1 MDTMDTASDPAHTE
15 THDDLHD
22 DIARRAPTMVAR
34 RRHFHMHP
42 ELSFEEHE
50 TAATIAAALH
60 EAGLEVTEG
69 VGKTGVVGLL
79 TGTAPGAESGPTLL
93 VRADIDA
100 LPVTEENDVE
110 YRSQAPGKMHACGH
124 DAHTAI
130 ALTLADVLANR
141 RGQLAG
147 RVKFAFQPAEEKVGG
162 ADPMI
167 ADGVMKNPDVDGVI
181 GLHVWSPGPVGDIS
195 LQTGS
200 VMASADEIHLIVRG
214 RAGHGA
220 MPHQAID
227 PVLVAAQIIVALQT
241 LVSREVDPLHTAVL
255 TFGAIHGGTLGNII
269 ADEVVLAGTL
279 RTYDQADRDYLQRR
293 IGEVAN
299 GVAGA
304 MRATVDYRV
313 GAGCRVA
320 VNDPQMT
327 DLIRR
332 AAIATI
338 GPEHL
343 PGGDNRISASD
354 DMASFLA
361 AAPGCYFFL
370 GAANA
375 ARGITAPHHSPRFD
389 IDEACL
395 PIGVETMARAALEFL
410 APKGQ

>member
-50 TAATIAAALH
+50 TAATIAAALR

-79 TGTAPGAESGPTLL
+79 TGTAPGAGSGPTLL

-110 YRSQAPGKMHACGH
+110 YRSLAPGKMHACGH

-130 ALTLADVLANR
+130 ALTLADVLADR
-141 RGQLAG
+141 RDQLAG

-167 ADGVMKNPDVDGVI
+167 ADGVMQNPDVDGVI

-220 MPHQAID
+220 MPHQAVD
-227 PVLVAAQIIVALQT
+227 PVLVAAQIVVALQT

-269 ADEVVLAGTL
+269 ADEVKLAGTL

-299 GVAGA
+299 GVASA
-304 MRATVDYRV
+304 LRATVEYRV

-320 VNDPQMT
+320 VNDPDMT
-327 DLIRR
+327 ALIRR

-338 GPEHL
+338 GLEHL

-375 ARGITAPHHSPRFD
+375 AKGITAPHHSPRFD

-410 APKGQ
+410 APKE

>member
-1 MDTMDTASDPAHTE
+1 MDTTADPAQME

-50 TAATIAAALH
+50 TAANIAATLR

-69 VGKTGVVGLL
+69 VGKTGVVALL
-79 TGTAPGAESGPTLL
+79 TGTAPGAESGPTLM

-100 LPVTEENDVE
+100 LPVQEENDVE

-130 ALTLADVLANR
+130 ALTLAETLADR
-141 RGQLAG
+141 RDQLAG
-147 RVKFAFQPAEEKVGG
+147 RVKFVFQPAEEKVGG

-167 ADGVMKNPDVDGVI
+167 ADGVMRDPDVDGVI

-200 VMASADEIHLIVRG
+200 VMASADEIHLTVRG

-227 PVLVAAQIIVALQT
+227 PVLVAAQIVVALQT

-269 ADEVVLAGTL
+269 ADEVKLAGTL

-299 GVAGA
+299 GVANA
-304 MRATVDYRV
+304 MRASVEYRV

-320 VNDPQMT
+320 VNDPDMT
-327 DLIRR
+327 ALIRR

-343 PGGDNRISASD
+343 PNGDNRISASD

-375 ARGITAPHHSPRFD
+375 EKGITAPHHSPRFD

-410 APKGQ
+410 APKE

>member
-1 MDTMDTASDPAHTE
+1 
-15 THDDLHD
+15 
-22 DIARRAPTMVAR
+22 
-34 RRHFHMHP
+34 
-42 ELSFEEHE
+42 
-50 TAATIAAALH
+50 
-60 EAGLEVTEG
+60 
-69 VGKTGVVGLL
+69 
-79 TGTAPGAESGPTLL
+79 
-93 VRADIDA
+93 
-100 LPVTEENDVE
+100 
-110 YRSQAPGKMHACGH
+110 
-124 DAHTAI
+124 
-130 ALTLADVLANR
+130 
-141 RGQLAG
+141 
-147 RVKFAFQPAEEKVGG
+147 
-162 ADPMI
+162 
-167 ADGVMKNPDVDGVI
+167 
-181 GLHVWSPGPVGDIS
+181 
-195 LQTGS
+195 
-200 VMASADEIHLIVRG
+200 MASADEIHLTVRG

-220 MPHQAID
+220 MPHQAVD
-227 PVLVAAQIIVALQT
+227 PVLVAAQIVVVLQT

-269 ADEVVLAGTL
+269 ADEVKLAGTL

-304 MRATVDYRV
+304 MRATVEYRV

-320 VNDPQMT
+320 VNDPDMT
-327 DLIRR
+327 ALIRR

-338 GPEHL
+338 GLEHL

-375 ARGITAPHHSPRFD
+375 EKGITAPHHSPRFD

-410 APKGQ
+410 APQK

>member
-1 MDTMDTASDPAHTE
+1 MDTAADPAQTE
-15 THDDLHD
+15 TPGHDDLHE
-22 DIARRAPTMVAR
+22 DIARRVPTMVAR

-42 ELSFEEHE
+42 ELSYEEHE
-50 TAATIAAALH
+50 TAATIAAALR
-60 EAGLEVTEG
+60 EAGLDVTEG

-79 TGTAPGAESGPTLL
+79 TGTAPGAESGRTLL
-93 VRADIDA
+93 VRADFDA

-130 ALTLADVLANR
+130 ALTLAEVLADR
-141 RGQLAG
+141 RDQLVG

-167 ADGVMKNPDVDGVI
+167 ADGVMRNPDVDGVI

-200 VMASADEIHLIVRG
+200 VMASADEIFLTVRG

-227 PVLVAAQIIVALQT
+227 PVLVAAQIVVALQT

-269 ADEVVLAGTL
+269 ADEVALAGTL

-293 IGEVAN
+293 IGVVAN
-299 GVAGA
+299 GVASA
-304 MRATVDYRV
+304 MRATVEYRV

-320 VNDPQMT
+320 VNDPEMT
-327 DLIRR
+327 ALIRR
-332 AAIATI
+332 AASATI

-375 ARGITAPHHSPRFD
+375 AKGITAPHHSPRFD

-410 APKGQ
+410 APQE